1 MSLILLE
8 PTDDLLAV
16 IADRLAGEGADFSS
30 NIVIFPEHRPG
41 HYLRRHLARQVGQSL
56 IPPQIFT
63 LDDFVNQLY
72 FELKGGRDHYL
83 NDLDAVAWLFE
94 IHQQAASPLGGSN
107 FKTLDRFLP
116 WGLKLLAELETLKK
130 AAVPP
135 EKIRE
140 FDQLIDLNLSL
151 HSQEHF
157 YSLSYIYEEFYKLL
171 EARQASTLGR
181 RFEEVKAGLPVEQLR
196 KKRRIIVAGFFSLLE
211 LERQIIQQLLQLE
224 NCDLVLIKGKGLSE
238 LGEKLGF
245 PREEVSTWEEVSPAS
260 TEIEFY
266 LSPDTHGQIFALNRV
281 LQEKFNREGEFRPS
295 EKQVIVLP
303 AVETLFPLYQFTL
316 ARWREKDFNISL
328 GYPLSRTP
336 LYSFFDK
343 LFELIQNV
351 DEADRFYIPD
361 YLRFVLHPYIKNIF
375 FPQTERTDLTRIMF
389 HTLEEEFLQQKNRPF
404 WRLEEIESDPEVR
417 KRLLARFRD
426 LTEVGEPLVCLE
438 HLKQIHDQ
446 TIRTFLEI
454 DSVGDFAQKII
465 SLVEFIYQASTASQH
480 LFFHRYAEAMVSR
493 LEALAASQLAPL
505 SFETRSGYFNL
516 FRNLIA
522 ETRVPFPGTPLRGLQ
537 VLGFWETRCLR
548 FEEVYFL
555 DLNEDILPG
564 TTKVN
569 FLIPFHLRQQL
580 NLPTYEDIEKRTE
593 YYFRVLLN
601 GARRACL
608 FFVENSEKEKSRL
621 VEKLIWE
628 RQEKEKI
635 PEAASLLASVR
646 YQVELK
652 PREPRVIPKT
662 EEVVAWLRQH
672 HYSASSL
679 DLYLKCPVRF
689 YYAYVLNLQEKEEIA
704 EAMER
709 KEVGTLVHQILEDY
723 FQPYLQQPLR
733 REELLDF
740 NRLEK
745 VIDQV
750 FKTTFGRSLSGSAL
764 LMYHQVSRH
773 LKDFIL
779 HYQLPWLEKLPGQ
792 AAPVILSLE
801 KTLEVRRAVNGHEFR
816 LVARIDRLEKRGDN
830 FYVLDYKSSANENYY
845 RINFKKLSF
854 SERSTWAETIG
865 SLQLPLYV
873 LLTAQL
879 NRLPLERV
887 DGRLLFLGKN
897 RITPEIEY
905 STLAEEK
912 EARLAQ
918 LELMGRIIDELL
930 LEIINPAVPFAEE
943 VELPVNS
950 GTRREGPPPASLAG
964 TAKSTNQSPSVSL
977 PTSAAGL
984 KTRRVRLAAKDA
996 CRFCPFTD
1004 LCGR

>member
-16 IADRLAGEGADFSS
+16 IADRLVGEGADFSA

-41 HYLRRHLARQVGQSL
+41 HYLRRHLARQVGRSL

-94 IHQQAASPLGGSN
+94 IHQRAASPLGGAN
-107 FKTLDRFLP
+107 FQTLDRFLP

-140 FDQLIDLNLSL
+140 FDQLIDLNLSPY
-151 HSQEHF
+151 SQEHF
-157 YSLSYIYEEFYKLL
+157 YSLSYIYEEFYQLL

-181 RFEEVKAGLPVEQLR
+181 RLEEVRSHFPLERLGRQG
-196 KKRRIIVAGFFSLLE
+196 RIVVAGFFSLLE

-245 PREEVSTWEEVSPAS
+245 SQEEVSAWEEVSPAA
-260 TEIEFY
+260 TKIEFY
-266 LSPDTHGQIFALNRV
+266 LSPDSHGQIFALNRV
-281 LQEKFNREGEFRPS
+281 LQEKFDREGKSRPS

-316 ARWREKDFNISL
+316 ARWSEKDFNISL

-343 LFELIQNV
+343 LFELLQNV

-417 KRLLARFRD
+417 QRLLARFRD
-426 LTEVGEPLVCLE
+426 LPEVGEPLVCLE
-438 HLKQIHDQ
+438 HLKHIHDQ

-454 DSVGDFAQKII
+454 NSIGDFAQKII
-465 SLVEFIYQASTASQH
+465 SLIEFIYQASTAAQH

-493 LEALAASQLAPL
+493 LEDLAASQLAPL
-505 SFETRSGYFNL
+505 RFDTRSGYFNL

-548 FEEVYFL
+548 FDEVYFL
-555 DLNEDILPG
+555 DLNEDVLPG
-564 TTKVN
+564 TSRID
-569 FLIPFHLRQQL
+569 FLIPFPLRQQL

-635 PEAASLLASVR
+635 PEASSLLASVR

-662 EEVVAWLRQH
+662 QEVVEFLRRH

-709 KEVGTLVHQILEDY
+709 KEIGTLVHEILEEY

-733 REELLDF
+733 REGLLDF
-740 NRLEK
+740 KRLEK
-745 VIDQV
+745 VVEQV
-750 FKTTFGRSLSGSAL
+750 FQSTFGRSLSGSAL
-764 LMYHQVSRH
+764 LMYHQVNRH

-779 HYQLPWLEKLPGQ
+779 HYQLPLLDKLPNQ

-801 KTLEVRRAVNGHEFR
+801 KTLELKQAVDGHEFR
-816 LVARIDRLEKRGDN
+816 LVARVDRLEKRGEN
-830 FYVLDYKSSANENYY
+830 FYVLDYKTSANESYY

-854 SERSTWAETIG
+854 SERSTWAEAIG

-879 NRLPLERV
+879 HRLPLERV
-887 DGRLLFLGKN
+887 EGRLLFLGKN
-897 RITPEIEY
+897 RITPDIEY
-905 STLAEEK
+905 SALAEDK
-912 EARLAQ
+912 EERLAQ
-918 LELMGRIIDELL
+918 LELMGRIINELL
-930 LEIINPAVPFAEE
+930 LEIINPALPFAEE
-943 VELPVNS
+943 VELPVH
-950 GTRREGPPPASLAG
+950 GGARGEGPPSASSAG
-964 TAKSTNQSPSVSL
+964 NEKSPYQSL
-977 PTSAAGL
+977 PNSRPPSTGGL